1 MDKKPLIVVS
11 FCAVVLLVMASLS
24 NVVGYQ
30 SVKSSVN
37 NSPLFATRT
46 ERATN
51 QQQNTL
57 TSQYIG
63 MGRGSYLQ
71 FPIRDNKIEQLEKVI
86 DVISNMDDM
95 AFTRFTELCLQKIY
109 QDKTL
114 KDITPNEII
123 KTLQLLR
130 IESETIT
137 ESYIK
142 ANNQFITS
150 PQWPTLCAWLPGCI
164 LINILVA
171 IGLIFFLFLIVFFHF
186 TVGCWQSITYP
197 RAAYC

>member
-11 FCAVVLLVMASLS
+11 LCAVVLLVVASLG

-30 SVKSSVN
+30 SVKSTVN
-37 NSPLFATRT
+37 DSPLFATRT

-63 MGRGSYLQ
+63 MGR
-71 FPIRDNKIEQLEKVI
+71 
-86 DVISNMDDM
+86 
-95 AFTRFTELCLQKIY
+95 ELCLQKIY
-109 QDKTL
+109 QDKTF